1 MAITRTILAVV
12 SVLFGIVL
20 TLPIFVLGLPFLLVT
35 FFTRAFSRLLE
46 PRTVP
51 WQEIIEYY
59 PTLGW
64 KPKANL
70 NTYGLADEVFHLTTD
85 SDGWRG
91 RTSLQESDVVVFG
104 DSYAFG
110 YGVNDQEFLAELNHN
125 LRVKS
130 IGANG
135 YNMVQSLL
143 WMERLAPKLGG
154 KLIVWLVYYGN
165 DLYDNL
171 QPNLY
176 HYRMP
181 FVCKVNGAGGW
192 EIVTSHVNSSKWP
205 YPSERRY
212 DLRLAEIC
220 CRTFLSERVFSACEF
235 LIEKGNSLCHAVST
249 RLVVMSIPENLQVAH
264 RGLEYLASIAPD
276 PKSFDPDFPD
286 QRISEI
292 CTRLDIPFVGLKDH
306 LGETHYKASDPHW
319 NAKGHK
325 RVAEVVYGLYQDHI
339 LNRK

>member
-1 MAITRTILAVV
+1 MAVTRTILAIV
-12 SVLFGIVL
+12 SALFGIVL
-20 TLPIFVLGLPFLLVT
+20 TVPIFVLGLPFLAITVL
-35 FFTRAFSRLLE
+35 TRGFSRLLE
-46 PRTVP
+46 PHTVP

-70 NTYGLADEVFHLTTD
+70 NTHGLADDVFHLKTD

-91 RTSLQESDVVVFG
+91 RTSIQESDVVVFG

-110 YGVNDQEFLAELNHN
+110 YGVNDEECFAEVNHN
-125 LRVKS
+125 LRIKS

-143 WMERLAPKLGG
+143 WMERLAPRLGG

-181 FVCKVNGAGGW
+181 FVREVKGLGGW
-192 EIVTSHVNSSKWP
+192 EIVTSHVNSTRWP
-205 YPSERRY
+205 FPSERRY

-235 LIEKGNSLCHAVST
+235 LIKKANSLCDEIGTH
-249 RLVVMSIPENLQVAH
+249 LVVMSIPENFQVAQ
-264 RGLEYLASIAPD
+264 RGMEYLASIAPD
-276 PKSFDPDFPD
+276 PKSFDPDLPD
-286 QRISEI
+286 KRINEI
-292 CTRLDIPFVGLKDH
+292 CTRLNLPFVELKNH
-306 LGETHYKASDPHW
+306 LEEAHYKASDPHW

-325 RVAEVVYGLYQDHI
+325 RVADVVCGLYQDHI